1 MNAKKVYVDIQSLL
15 DLRMGALVTISPEFA
30 FALSEDFSYYDRK
43 VEKFGSESL
52 GYLDKKNYDAVC
64 NKYKTEILKNSIL
77 TKAHLFVLDLCCTF
91 AEKEM
96 GTPTAVPIEIS
107 VNTYP
112 YAFTQKEINELI
124 LCLTQYLGNIFAI
137 TVNCTDLKN
146 LSVSDIAD
154 NYLAMVMYNPKPWL
168 DAHARVLQRGS
179 AKHVKLYTPRVNH
192 IREFTE
198 EENKQLKR
206 TGQDLFEITKLAL
219 APAIGIE
226 YIHMSVFCVDTDT
239 NRKLELI

>member
-1 MNAKKVYVDIQSLL
+1 MQSKKVYVDIQSLL

-30 FALSEDFSYYDRK
+30 FALSEDFSYYDRR

-52 GYLDKKNYDAVC
+52 GYLDKDKYDAVC
-64 NKYKTEILKNSIL
+64 RKYKEVILRNSIL
-77 TKAHLFVLDLCCTF
+77 TKAHLFVLDLCCTL
-91 AEKEM
+91 AEKEL
-96 GTPTAVPIEIS
+96 GTPTAKPIEIA

-112 YAFTQKEINELI
+112 YTFTPKEITELI
-124 LCLTQYLGNIFAI
+124 LCLTQYLGNLFVI
-137 TVNCTDLKN
+137 TIQCTDLKN

-154 NYLAMVMYNPKPWL
+154 NYLAMVMYNPKLWL
-168 DAHARVLQRGS
+168 DAHARMLQKGS
-179 AKHVKLYTPRVNH
+179 AKHIKLYTPRVNH

-198 EENKQLKR
+198 DEENQLSK

-219 APAIGIE
+219 TPAIGIE
-226 YIHMSVFCVDTDT
+226 YVHMSVFCVDTET